1 MRLSGPAVREPRRSY
16 LADQYP
22 AFVRNARLRA
32 ADRTRLRE
40 EASRFGYGPLVS
52 VLLTVP
58 GPDAG
63 LLERTLD
70 SVADQV
76 YPNWEL
82 RVCVGDPGARG
93 GEIGDILSL
102 QERADGRVKVRY
114 SERDAGEAGLRG
126 AALSD
131 AEGEFVAFVGAGD
144 ELAPD
149 ALFGVVEALQ
159 ERPESGVV
167 YSDHDRIDG
176 EGNRFDPAFKPAWSP
191 DLLLSTDYVSHLAV
205 YRKDLLEEIGGIRE
219 TPDGCEDY
227 DLILRAT
234 ERTAVVHH
242 VPRVLYHQRTAA
254 GTSDPSGAR
263 TVVSEALD
271 RRGIEGTVEDGLI
284 PGRLRVNLA
293 VAGRP
298 KVTLVVP
305 TRDNVALLK
314 NCVQSVER
322 LTTYPNYEILIVDNE
337 SADPA
342 TLEYLS
348 STPHRV
354 LRFEE
359 PFNYS
364 RINNFAV
371 SRAQG
376 EFVVLLNDDT
386 EVIGGGW
393 LEAMLEHAQR
403 PEVAAVGA
411 KLLYPDGSI
420 QHAGVLVGVGNPWGP
435 GIAVHAHQFFADGP
449 GYGGAVATTGNFS
462 AVTAACMMLRK
473 AVFEDVGGLDEEN
486 LKVAFNDV
494 DLCLRLRER
503 GYDIVYTPHAELYHH
518 ESVSRGY
525 GVGDPAESVYMR
537 ARWGE
542 TLDEDPFYNANF
554 SRGGGDYNLRADLLR
569 PRSLRSVG
577 RESAELIDPFKN
589 PLTTSPEEMK
599 RHMEAR
605 RRAVRSSPRTTL
617 VPASPK
623 DPAEARRFG
632 GLGEVGREGVA
643 GPQTAARPAATHPAM
658 RRGVRAEQLI
668 WMFGSP
674 RTGSTWLSKM
684 MAELDNQE
692 RWHEPYV
699 GLLFGSFLYERL
711 GDNTKLLGSPSF
723 ILGEP
728 HRKAWLASIRNF
740 VVEGAGARYPHLRGD
755 QYLVV
760 KEPNGSVGAPLLL
773 EATPGS
779 RLIFLLRD
787 PRDVVASRL
796 DAFREGSWS
805 AQGRNLDDA
814 EQLMAFTRHLAEEY
828 LKVVSGVQKAYDAHG
843 GPKALVRYEDLRE
856 DTVGALKGMYEA
868 LKIPVDAAQ
877 LEAAAARH
885 GWERVPEADKG
896 PGKFYRKASPGGWR
910 EDLTADQIALVEDV
924 TGPILLR
931 HYRGG

>member
-1 MRLSGPAVREPRRSY
+1 VRNGRLSAG
-16 LADQYP
+16 
-22 AFVRNARLRA
+22 
-32 ADRTRLRE
+32 DRTRLRE
-40 EASRFGYGPLVS
+40 RVSGFRYRPLVS
-52 VLLTVP
+52 LLLTVP
-58 GPDAG
+58 GPEAG
-63 LLERTLD
+63 YLERTLD
-70 SVADQV
+70 SVVDQV
-76 YPNWEL
+76 YPGWEL
-82 RVCVGDPGARG
+82 RVCVGDPGAPE
-93 GEIGDILSL
+93 GELARTLSL
-102 QERADGRVKVRY
+102 YQNVDGRVRV
-114 SERDAGEAGLRG
+114 EHLGRDADGTRLRD
-126 AALSD
+126 AALSS
-131 AEGEFVAFVGAGD
+131 AGGEFVAFVRAGD

-149 ALFGVVEALQ
+149 AVFRVVEALQ
-159 ERPESGVV
+159 EHPESDLL
-167 YSDHDRIDG
+167 YTDHDKIDG
-176 EGNRFDPAFKPAWSP
+176 KGNRFEPSFKPAWSP
-191 DLLLSTDYVSHLAV
+191 DLLLSTDYIRHLGV
-205 YRKDLLEEIGGIRE
+205 YRKNLIEQIGGIRE

-227 DLILRAT
+227 DLVLRAT
-234 ERTAVVHH
+234 EKTAAVRHI
-242 VPRVLYHQRTAA
+242 PSVLYHARAEA
-254 GTSDPSGAR
+254 GASDLSGDGAKAL
-263 TVVSEALD
+263 VSEALG
-271 RRGIEGTVEDGLI
+271 RRGIEGTVEDGVL
-284 PGRLRVNLA
+284 PGHHRVSFEIS
-293 VAGRP
+293 GEP
-298 KVTLVVP
+298 KVSLVVP
-305 TRDNVALLK
+305 TRDNVSLLK
-314 NCVQSVER
+314 NCVGSIER

-342 TLEYLS
+342 TLEYLA

-354 LRFEE
+354 VRFEE

-386 EVIGGGW
+386 EVIDGGW
-393 LEAMLEHAQR
+393 LEAMLGHAQR
-403 PEVAAVGA
+403 PEVGAVGA

-473 AVFEDVGGLDEEN
+473 AVFEEVKGLDEEN

-503 GYDIVYTPHAELYHH
+503 GYSVVYTPHAELYHH

-525 GVGDPAESVYMR
+525 GGGDPSESVYMR
-537 ARWGE
+537 ERWGT
-542 TLDEDPFYNANF
+542 TLDGDPFYNANF

-569 PRSLRSVG
+569 PKTLRSVG
-577 RESAELIDPFKN
+577 RERAELIDPFKN
-589 PLTTSPEEMK
+589 PLTTSPEEMQ
-599 RHMEAR
+599 RHLEAR
-605 RRAVRSSPRTTL
+605 RRAIRSSPRTTL
-617 VPASPK
+617 VPASPRN
-623 DPAEARRFG
+623 PAETPRFG
-632 GLGEVGREGVA
+632 GVEKGKDAGSRESERATPTAPATSKGAVGSGGGGA
-643 GPQTAARPAATHPAM
+643 I
-658 RRGVRAEQLI
+658 RAEQLV

-711 GDNTKLLGSPSF
+711 GENTKLLGSPTF

-728 HRKAWLASIRNF
+728 HRETWLASIRNF
-740 VVEGAGARYPHLRGD
+740 VVEGASARYPHLRGD

-773 EATPGS
+773 EATPES

-814 EQLMAFTRHLAEEY
+814 GQLIAFTRHLAEEY
-828 LKVVSGVQKAYDAHG
+828 FKVVSGVQRAYDAHG

-856 DTVGALKGMYEA
+856 DTMEALKGMYDA

-885 GWERVPEADKG
+885 GWERVAEADKG
-896 PGKFYRKASPGGWR
+896 PGKFYRKAKPGSWR
-910 EDLTADQIALVEDV
+910 EDLTPDQIAIVEDV
-924 TGPILLR
+924 TGPILSR